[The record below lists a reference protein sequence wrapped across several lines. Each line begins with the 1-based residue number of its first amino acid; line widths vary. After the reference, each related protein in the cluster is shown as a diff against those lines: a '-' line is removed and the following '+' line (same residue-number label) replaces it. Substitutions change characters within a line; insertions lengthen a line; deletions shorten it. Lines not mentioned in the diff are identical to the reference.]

1 MGDGQ
6 GANKRES
13 RKRKR
18 KLKKVEKKLLNL
30 SLDEKCRKKRLKE
43 EN

>member
-13 RKRKR
+13 RKR